1 MLNIIIVEH
10 LARTAA
16 DFDFDLLMLILLMLI
31 YVLMLNIQV
40 GTTLEET
47 EQLLAEHNSFKEKAR
62 ETREKVATILA
73 N

>member
-1 MLNIIIVEH
+1 
-10 LARTAA
+10 
-16 DFDFDLLMLILLMLI
+16 MLILFMLI

>member
-1 MLNIIIVEH
+1 MLNIIIGEH
-10 LARTAA
+10 LAGAA
-16 DFDFDLLMLILLMLI
+16 AVFDLFMLILLM
-31 YVLMLNIQV
+31 LMLNIQV

>member
-1 MLNIIIVEH
+1 MLM
-10 LARTAA
+10 
-16 DFDFDLLMLILLMLI
+16 FMLILFM
-31 YVLMLNIQV
+31 LMLNIQV

>member
-1 MLNIIIVEH
+1 MLNIIIGEH
-10 LARTAA
+10 LAGAA
-16 DFDFDLLMLILLMLI
+16 AVFDLFMLILFMLI